1 MPAASPALAGVYPIL
16 ATPFR
21 PDASVDEADLCR
33 LVDFIVAAGA
43 DGLVFPGVASEFE
56 TLGNDERQHLVEV
69 VARHEPD
76 EALRGRY
83 EAMYGIYRD
92 SARATADI
100 NHRLAA
106 VERG

>member
-1 MPAASPALAGVYPIL
+1 MMITRA
-16 ATPFR
+16 
-21 PDASVDEADLCR
+21 E
-33 LVDFIVAAGA
+33 LVSK
-43 DGLVFPGVASEFE
+43 LVFDSESEFYWRNARMGRNPRTGE
-56 TLGNDERQHLVEV
+56 SVEV

>member
-1 MPAASPALAGVYPIL
+1 VLGIAIEMPRVTDASFGAALIAGVGI
-16 ATPFR
+16 
-21 PDASVDEADLCR
+21 
-33 LVDFIVAAGA
+33 GMH
-43 DGLVFPGVASEFE
+43 ASEVE
-56 TLGNDERQHLVEV
+56 AARASVEV

-76 EALRGRY
+76 AALRGRY
-83 EAMYGIYRD
+83 ETMYGIYRD

>member
-1 MPAASPALAGVYPIL
+1 VTDASFGAALIAGVGI
-16 ATPFR
+16 
-21 PDASVDEADLCR
+21 
-33 LVDFIVAAGA
+33 GMH
-43 DGLVFPGVASEFE
+43 ASEVE
-56 TLGNDERQHLVEV
+56 AARASVEV

-76 EALRGRY
+76 AALRGRY

>member
-1 MPAASPALAGVYPIL
+1 MH
-16 ATPFR
+16 
-21 PDASVDEADLCR
+21 
-33 LVDFIVAAGA
+33 
-43 DGLVFPGVASEFE
+43 ASEVE
-56 TLGNDERQHLVEV
+56 AARASVEV

-76 EALRGRY
+76 AALRGRY